1 MHTQTQNCL
10 TLVTWNVRGI
20 RTQSKKNKIFNY
32 LHQIKPDICLLQE
45 THLEKED
52 LNHFQCKEFT
62 NIYSSTLNSKQ
73 CGVSILIHNKL
84 LYNHLS
90 TIIDSGG
97 RFVIINGNLA
107 NHNLTIINI
116 YGPNNDNPSFF
127 HDIFSKINDTSNI
140 ILAGDFNTVLD
151 PNLDRSHFTRN
162 NRHWRSTDTI
172 KQYMQEFGL
181 GDSWRSSHP
190 QKRQYTYFSQVHKT
204 SSRIDFI
211 LLSNALLLK

>member
-20 RTQSKKNKIFNY
+20 RTQTKKNRVFNY
-32 LHQIKPDICLLQE
+32 LLQIKPDICLLQE

-52 LNHFQCKEFT
+52 LNHFQPKEYN

-140 ILAGDFNTVLD
+140 ILAGDFNTVLN
-151 PNLDRSHFTRN
+151 PNLDHSHFTRN
-162 NRHWRSTDTI
+162 NRRWR
-172 KQYMQEFGL
+172 
-181 GDSWRSSHP
+181 
-190 QKRQYTYFSQVHKT
+190 
-204 SSRIDFI
+204 
-211 LLSNALLLK
+211 